1 MGNSVLVFLND
12 VASFISGGTV
22 DDDVFQVNTLLC
34 QYAFNGGF
42 NGFATVVRNGD
53 DADFHFAKYSTS
65 SL

>member
-1 MGNSVLVFLND
+1 
-12 VASFISGGTV
+12 
-22 DDDVFQVNTLLC
+22 LC

-42 NGFATVVRNGD
+42 NGFATVVGNGD